1 MHARCPI
8 SAGFGHYGLPCQASF
23 LQDPGDPS
31 DHLRSRSLFP
41 SRMRSLSQDSF
52 ILGETCT
59 DTGAHHTSNSLN
71 IPCEW
76 KRCWLRYHTRYW
88 TSPLWKLIPV
98 DSLWPLK
105 FLDIQLRKI
114 RKQVFFSFLFF
125 LLFCLETPKTPC
137 FMYFFLY
144 SNQSFKH
151 CLTYQLCFGYM
162 YCHSVFTFQKWHS
175 TCILESMNQIM
186 EMELRHK
193 AGKNDTVT
201 RCKMKITHTHFNL
214 KLEVEVQKVQ
224 LFGVCDTCP
233 I

>member
-114 RKQVFFSFLFF
+114 RKQVFFFFSSFFCYSVLKPQKHHVSCISFFIKIRVLSIVLHTNSASGICTVTLSSLF
-125 LLFCLETPKTPC
+125 
-137 FMYFFLY
+137 
-144 SNQSFKH
+144 
-151 CLTYQLCFGYM
+151 
-162 YCHSVFTFQKWHS
+162 
-175 TCILESMNQIM
+175 
-186 EMELRHK
+186 
-193 AGKNDTVT
+193 KNDTVHAYSNQWI
-201 RCKMKITHTHFNL
+201 R
-214 KLEVEVQKVQ
+214 
-224 LFGVCDTCP
+224 
-233 I
+233 

>member
-8 SAGFGHYGLPCQASF
+8 SAGFGHYSLPCQASF

-31 DHLRSRSLFP
+31 DHLRSRSLFHP
-41 SRMRSLSQDSF
+41 RMRSLSQDSF

-71 IPCEW
+71 SPCEW

-114 RKQVFFSFLFF
+114 RKQVLFF
-125 LLFCLETPKTPC
+125 IFYSVLKPQKRHMSCISFFIKIWVLSIVLHTSSASGISLCLHFSKMTEYMHTRITGSDNGNGVATQSWKKW
-137 FMYFFLY
+137 Y
-144 SNQSFKH
+144 S
-151 CLTYQLCFGYM
+151 
-162 YCHSVFTFQKWHS
+162 
-175 TCILESMNQIM
+175 
-186 EMELRHK
+186 
-193 AGKNDTVT
+193 D
-201 RCKMKITHTHFNL
+201 KI
-214 KLEVEVQKVQ
+214 
-224 LFGVCDTCP
+224 
-233 I
+233 